1 MAKESITFLLSNKES
16 TLQPFFAYLI
26 VVTSPL
32 DFLKKSKKSKIVK
45 SQVRLWICFNKLILL
60 IFYEKQEN
68 MSLETLEKTCQMNKV
83 YYFGPD
89 TKYGNSNVLEIITPS
104 LSKISMQLLHKLGY
118 EIINIETTAAFTGSK
133 RTLLDIFIEKQE
145 SQEEEE
151 GRTNI

>member
-1 MAKESITFLLSNKES
+1 
-16 TLQPFFAYLI
+16 
-26 VVTSPL
+26 
-32 DFLKKSKKSKIVK
+32 
-45 SQVRLWICFNKLILL
+45 
-60 IFYEKQEN
+60 

-151 GRTNI
+151 GRINI